1 MDILMLPMTVQKP
14 QAIQHKIAWDA
25 PIQMAMDT
33 AILVTCFPTIPPSM
47 VIWILMVVEIIAMGP
62 MEITSPQTP
71 PNVLTQMGTDM
82 ETISVG
88 KVRIISQVI
97 QANGTILTEMDLET
111 ISMETTL
118 TPVLK
123 PGAIPPIRYSGV

>member
-1 MDILMLPMTVQKP
+1 MGCPDSDGDGYSDSGDL
-14 QAIQHKIAWDA
+14 
-25 PIQMAMDT
+25 
-33 AILVTCFPTIPPSM
+33 FPDDSTQYGD
-47 VIWILMVVEIIAMGP
+47 LDLDGCGDNRHGP

-71 PNVLTQMGTDM
+71 PNVLIQMGMDM

-123 PGAIPPIRYSGV
+123 LGEFHLSGIRVFRF